1 MAGLGVKSPEVARRY
16 RNDDVLGK
24 YPAERLNG

>member
-1 MAGLGVKSPEVARRY
+1 MAGLGVESPEVARRY

-24 YPAERLNG
+24 YPAE